1 MCKKKGE
8 KIMETL
14 TLPLNEQEDYTVT
27 ITPAPKRQAT
37 YTFYQGKTEIKR
49 ITNKQPIELTSTTS
63 VWKQIRDYVD
73 PNSFLSND
81 GIKHRINNEILPILQ
96 NYYTTTVI
104 ATEQLEQEELRD
116 KQVSLKEKIDKAE
129 EKLQSLDNPLLW
141 IGSIVEW
148 LTAGE
153 RNNILLCFL
162 AYCSQVILKNPI
174 SVIALGEAGSG
185 KSHIEEV
192 AMSLIPKEFI
202 VNEKNI
208 TQAALFRR
216 AEESEYFYDGK
227 IVNYGDMGGSNDQDF
242 MEESKNIMKELQ
254 SEGFVSKPVATKVD
268 GAWETR
274 ELNLIGKPCLT
285 YTTVPNYEF
294 DEQEL
299 SRSILITPRT
309 DNKREFNRR
318 NRALEFKGKSYG
330 YMMKM
335 VQESEQIQYMVY
347 LLRDIMKDTVIIN
360 PYVDVVIGF
369 LKNSEYYKRDF
380 PKYNNLLKV
389 ITAFNYY
396 HKQVYEKEDGVKVL
410 YVSAEDVQLFL
421 TLLSKYELSISENLS
436 LHATDIIKELM
447 ELEKQT
453 PMGDDG
459 QPTLDANATWTIND
473 FMEHTKLNLAKR
485 SVQNYFK
492 ELNSRGFV
500 RVVEKKN
507 NANVYELTGA
517 FSMNLLEETLTL
529 SKSVKETI
537 AYELGDELLAILED
551 DKPVK
556 GLSIMDHDDNV
567 RSPNW

>member
-1 MCKKKGE
+1 
-8 KIMETL
+8 MEPI
-14 TLPLNEQEDYTVT
+14 TLPLNDKEGYHVEV
-27 ITPAPKRQAT
+27 TPAPKNQCT
-37 YTFYQGKTEIKR
+37 YTFYQNKTQIKK

-63 VWKQIRDYVD
+63 VWKQIKELVD
-73 PNSFLSND
+73 PNSFLSPEGLRNTID
-81 GIKHRINNEILPILQ
+81 KEILPTLQ
-96 NYYTTTVI
+96 NNYSTIVL
-104 ATEQLEQEELRD
+104 ANQELVNEEIRD
-116 KQVSLKEKIDKAE
+116 KQTSLKEKIDKAE

-192 AMSLIPKEFI
+192 AMSLIPSEFI

-216 AEESEYFYDGK
+216 AEQSEYFYDGK

-285 YTTVPNYEF
+285 YTTVPNYQF

-299 SRSILITPRT
+299 SRSILITPRI
-309 DNKREFNRR
+309 DNKKEFNNR
-318 NRALEFKGKSYG
+318 NRALEFRGKSYQ
-330 YMMKM
+330 YMLKM
-335 VQESEQIQYMVY
+335 VKESENIQYMIY
-347 LLRDIMKDTVIIN
+347 LLRDLMKDTEIIN
-360 PYVDVVIGF
+360 PYLDVINDF
-369 LKNSEYYKRDF
+369 LNNSEYYKRDF

-396 HKQVYEKEDGVKVL
+396 HKTVYEKEDYKVL
-410 YVSAEDVQLFL
+410 YVSAEDVQLFIS
-421 TLLSKYELSISENLS
+421 LLAKYELSISENLS

-447 ELEKQT
+447 DLESR
-453 PMGDDG
+453 PPIGEDG
-459 QPTLDANATWTIND
+459 QPTLDVSANWTIND
-473 FMEHTKLNLAKR
+473 FMENTQLNLTKR

-492 ELNSRGFV
+492 ELNTRGFV
-500 RVVEKKN
+500 RVVEKRN
-507 NANVYELTGA
+507 NANVYELTGK
-517 FSMNLLEETLTL
+517 FNMSIIENKLKL
-529 SKSVKETI
+529 SHSVKETI
-537 AYELGDELLAILED
+537 SYELGEEILTILEE
-551 DKPVK
+551 DKPK
-556 GLSIMDHDDNV
+556 PNLSIMDHDDSIK
-567 RSPNW
+567 RPNW

>member
-1 MCKKKGE
+1 MSE
-8 KIMETL
+8 L
-14 TLPLNEQEDYTVT
+14 LSVPLNETENYSVS

-37 YTFYQGKTEIKR
+37 YTFYQGKTEIRR
-49 ITNKQPIELTSTTS
+49 ITNKQPIELTPNTS
-63 VWKQIRDYVD
+63 VWKTIQDYVD
-73 PNSFLSND
+73 PNNYFSKD

-96 NYYTTTVI
+96 NYYTTTII
-104 ATEQLEQEELRD
+104 ANQELEQEELRD
-116 KQVSLKEKIDKAE
+116 KQTSLKNKIGDAE
-129 EKLQSLDNPLLW
+129 EKLKSLDNPLLW
-141 IGSIVEW
+141 IGSVVEW

-274 ELNLIGKPCLT
+274 ELNLRGKPCLT
-285 YTTVPNYEF
+285 YTTVPNYQF

-299 SRSILITPRT
+299 SRSILITPRI
-309 DNKREFNRR
+309 DNKKEFNNR
-318 NRALEFKGKSYG
+318 NRALEFRGKSYR
-330 YMMKM
+330 YMQKM
-335 VQESEQIQYMVY
+335 IKESENIQYMIY
-347 LLRDIMKDTVIIN
+347 LLRDLMKDTEIIN
-360 PYVDVVIGF
+360 PYLDVINDF
-369 LKNSEYYKRDF
+369 LNNSEYYKRDF

-389 ITAFNYY
+389 IAAFNYY
-396 HKQVYEKEDGVKVL
+396 HKTIYEKDDFKIL
-410 YVSAEDVQLFL
+410 YVSAEDVQLFIS
-421 TLLSKYELSISENLS
+421 LLAKYELSISENLS

-447 ELEKQT
+447 DLESK
-453 PMGDDG
+453 PPVGEDG
-459 QPTLDANATWTIND
+459 QPTLDVTANWTIND
-473 FMEHTKLNLAKR
+473 FMENTKLNLTKR

-492 ELNSRGFV
+492 ELNTRGFV
-500 RVVEKKN
+500 RVVEKRN
-507 NANVYELTGA
+507 NANVYELTGK
-517 FSMNLLEETLTL
+517 FNMSIIENKLKL
-529 SKSVKETI
+529 SHSVKETI
-537 AYELGDELLAILED
+537 SYELGDDVLTMLEE
-551 DKPVK
+551 DKPK
-556 GLSIMDHDDNV
+556 PNLSIMDHDESINK
-567 RSPNW
+567 PNW

>member
-1 MCKKKGE
+1 M
-8 KIMETL
+8 METII
-14 TLPLNEQEDYTVT
+14 LPLNEEQNYSVQVS
-27 ITPAPKRQAT
+27 PAPKNQCT
-37 YTFYQGKTEIKR
+37 YTFYQDKTEIKR

-63 VWKQIRDYVD
+63 VWKQIKELVD
-73 PNSFLSND
+73 PNSFLSPE
-81 GIKHRINNEILPILQ
+81 GLKHTIDKEILPTLQ
-96 NYYTTTVI
+96 NNYTTIVI
-104 ATEQLEQEELRD
+104 ANQEMVNEELRD
-116 KQVSLKEKIDKAE
+116 KQTSLKQKIDEAE
-129 EKLQSLDNPLLW
+129 EKLKSLDDPLLW
-141 IGSIVEW
+141 IGSIIEW

-192 AMSLIPKEFI
+192 AMSLIPREFI

-285 YTTVPNYEF
+285 YTTVPNYQF

-309 DNKREFNRR
+309 DNKKEFNRR

-335 VQESEQIQYMVY
+335 VKESEQIQYMVY
-347 LLRDIMKDTVIIN
+347 FLRDIMRNTIIIN

-389 ITAFNYY
+389 ITAFNYF
-396 HKQVYEKEDGVKVL
+396 HKTIYEKEDGMKVL

-447 ELEKQT
+447 ELEKQQ
-453 PMGDDG
+453 PLGDDG

-529 SKSVKETI
+529 SNSVKETI
-537 AYELGDELLAILED
+537 AYELGDELLTILEE

-556 GLSIMDHDDNV
+556 GLSIMDHDDSV

>member
-1 MCKKKGE
+1 
-8 KIMETL
+8 MEPII
-14 TLPLNEQEDYTVT
+14 LPLNDREDYSVQVQ
-27 ITPAPKRQAT
+27 PAPKNQCT
-37 YTFYQGKTEIKR
+37 YTFFKGKSELKR

-63 VWKQIRDYVD
+63 VWKQIKELVD
-73 PNSFLSND
+73 PNSFLSPEGLRNTID
-81 GIKHRINNEILPILQ
+81 KEILPTLQ
-96 NYYTTTVI
+96 NNYTTIMV
-104 ATEQLEQEELRD
+104 ANQELANEELRD
-116 KQVSLKEKIDKAE
+116 KQTSLKQKIDAAE

-141 IGSIVEW
+141 IGSIIEW

-192 AMSLIPKEFI
+192 AMSLIPSEFI

-216 AEESEYFYDGK
+216 AEQSEYFYDGK

-309 DNKREFNRR
+309 DNKKEFNRR

-335 VQESEQIQYMVY
+335 VKEAEQIQYMVY
-347 LLRDIMKDTVIIN
+347 LLRDIMRDTIIIN

-396 HKQVYEKEDGVKVL
+396 HKTVYEKEDGMKVL

-447 ELEKQT
+447 ELEKQQ
-453 PMGDDG
+453 PYGDDG

-529 SKSVKETI
+529 NESVKKTI
-537 AYELGDELLAILED
+537 AYELGDELLAILEE

>member
-1 MCKKKGE
+1 M
-8 KIMETL
+8 METII
-14 TLPLNEQEDYTVT
+14 LPLNEEQNYSVQVS
-27 ITPAPKRQAT
+27 PAPKNQCT
-37 YTFYQGKTEIKR
+37 YTFYQDKTEIKR

-63 VWKQIRDYVD
+63 VWKQIKELVD
-73 PNSFLSND
+73 PNSFLSPE
-81 GIKHRINNEILPILQ
+81 GLKHTIDKEILPTLQ
-96 NYYTTTVI
+96 NNYTTIVI
-104 ATEQLEQEELRD
+104 ANQEMVNEELRD
-116 KQVSLKEKIDKAE
+116 KQTSLKQKIDEAE
-129 EKLQSLDNPLLW
+129 EKLKSLDDPLLW
-141 IGSIVEW
+141 IGSIIEW

-192 AMSLIPKEFI
+192 AMSLIPREFI

-285 YTTVPNYEF
+285 YTTVPNYQF

-309 DNKREFNRR
+309 DNKKEFNRR

-335 VQESEQIQYMVY
+335 VKESEQIQYMVY
-347 LLRDIMKDTVIIN
+347 FLRDIMRNTIIIN

-389 ITAFNYY
+389 ITAFNYF
-396 HKQVYEKEDGVKVL
+396 HKTIYEKEDGMKVL

-447 ELEKQT
+447 ELEKQQ
-453 PMGDDG
+453 PYGDDG

-529 SKSVKETI
+529 SNSVKETI
-537 AYELGDELLAILED
+537 AYELGDELLTILEE

-556 GLSIMDHDDNV
+556 GLSIMDHDDSV

>member
-1 MCKKKGE
+1 
-8 KIMETL
+8 MEPI
-14 TLPLNEQEDYTVT
+14 TLPLNDKEGYHVEV
-27 ITPAPKRQAT
+27 TPAPKNQCT
-37 YTFYQGKTEIKR
+37 YTFYQNKTEIKR

-63 VWKQIRDYVD
+63 VWKQNKELVD
-73 PNSFLSND
+73 PNSFLSPEGLRNTID
-81 GIKHRINNEILPILQ
+81 KEILPTLQ
-96 NYYTTTVI
+96 NNYSTIVL
-104 ATEQLEQEELRD
+104 ANQELVQEELRD
-116 KQVSLKEKIDKAE
+116 KQTSLKEKINSAE
-129 EKLQSLDNPLLW
+129 EKLQGLDNPLLW

-192 AMSLIPKEFI
+192 AMSLIPSEFI

-216 AEESEYFYDGK
+216 AEQSEYFYDGK
-227 IVNYGDMGGSNDQDF
+227 IVNYGDMGGSNDQNF

-285 YTTVPNYEF
+285 YTTVPNYQF

-299 SRSILITPRT
+299 SRSILITPRI
-309 DNKREFNRR
+309 DNKKEFNKR
-318 NRALEFKGKSYG
+318 NRALEFRGKSFR
-330 YMMKM
+330 YMENM
-335 VQESEQIQYMVY
+335 EREAHTIQYMVY
-347 LLRDIMKDTVIIN
+347 LLRDLMKDTHIIN
-360 PYVDVVIGF
+360 PYIDIINDF
-369 LKNSEYYKRDF
+369 LNNSEYYKRDF

-396 HKQVYEKEDGVKVL
+396 HKTVYEKEDYKVL
-410 YVSAEDVQLFL
+410 YVSAEDVQLFIS
-421 TLLSKYELSISENLS
+421 LLAKYELSISENLS

-447 ELEKQT
+447 EIEQQ
-453 PMGDDG
+453 PQVNEDG
-459 QPTLDANATWTIND
+459 QPTLDVSGTWTIND
-473 FMEHTKLNLAKR
+473 FMENTKLNLTKR

-507 NANVYELTGA
+507 NANVYELTGK
-517 FSMNLLEETLTL
+517 FNMSIIENKLTL
-529 SKSVKETI
+529 NQSVKEI
-537 AYELGDELLAILED
+537 ISYELGDELLTILED
-551 DKPVK
+551 DKPIP
-556 GLSIMDHDDNV
+556 GLSIMDHDDSINK
-567 RSPNW
+567 PNW

>member
-1 MCKKKGE
+1 
-8 KIMETL
+8 
-14 TLPLNEQEDYTVT
+14 
-27 ITPAPKRQAT
+27 
-37 YTFYQGKTEIKR
+37 
-49 ITNKQPIELTSTTS
+49 
-63 VWKQIRDYVD
+63 
-73 PNSFLSND
+73 
-81 GIKHRINNEILPILQ
+81 
-96 NYYTTTVI
+96 
-104 ATEQLEQEELRD
+104 
-116 KQVSLKEKIDKAE
+116 
-129 EKLQSLDNPLLW
+129 
-141 IGSIVEW
+141 
-148 LTAGE
+148 
-153 RNNILLCFL
+153 
-162 AYCSQVILKNPI
+162 
-174 SVIALGEAGSG
+174 LGEAGSG

-192 AMSLIPKEFI
+192 AMSLIPNEFI

-216 AEESEYFYDGK
+216 AEQSEYFYDGK
-227 IVNYGDMGGSNDQDF
+227 IVNYGDMGGSNDQEF

-274 ELNLIGKPCLT
+274 ELKLIGKPCLT

-294 DEQEL
+294 DDQEL
-299 SRSILITPRT
+299 SRSILVTPRT

-347 LLRDIMKDTVIIN
+347 LLRDTMKDTVIIN

-453 PMGDDG
+453 PIGDDG
-459 QPTLDANATWTIND
+459 QPTLDVNATWTIND

-529 SKSVKETI
+529 SQSVKETI

>member
-1 MCKKKGE
+1 
-8 KIMETL
+8 METIE
-14 TLPLNEQEDYTVT
+14 LPLNEEYGYKVKVE
-27 ITPAPKRQAT
+27 PAPRNQCT
-37 YTFYQGKTEIKR
+37 YTFYENNSQIKR
-49 ITNKQPIELTSTTS
+49 IVGKQPIELTNNTS
-63 VWKQIRDYVD
+63 VWKQIKDYVD
-73 PNSFLSND
+73 PNSFYSND
-81 GIKHRINNEILPILQ
+81 GIKHTINNEILPALQ
-96 NYYTTTVI
+96 NHYSTIII
-104 ATEQLEQEELRD
+104 ANEELANEELRT
-116 KQVSLKEKIDKAE
+116 QQTSLKEKIDNAE

-141 IGSIVEW
+141 IGSIIEW

-192 AMSLIPKEFI
+192 AMSLIPEEFI

-285 YTTVPNYEF
+285 YTTVPNYQF

-299 SRSILITPRT
+299 SRSILITPRV
-309 DNKREFNRR
+309 DNKREFNKR
-318 NRALEFKGKSYG
+318 NRSLEFRGKSYY
-330 YMMKM
+330 YMQKM
-335 VQESEQIQYMVY
+335 VKESEKIQYMVY
-347 LLRDIMKDTVIIN
+347 LLRDIMCDTDIIN
-360 PYVDVVIGF
+360 PYVDIINRF
-369 LKNSEYYKRDF
+369 LENSEYYKRDF

-396 HKQVYEKEDGVKVL
+396 HKKVYEKEDGGKVL
-410 YVSAEDVQLFL
+410 YVSAEDVQLFVS
-421 TLLSKYELSISENLS
+421 LLAKYELSISENLS

-447 ELEKQT
+447 ELERQT
-453 PMGDDG
+453 PIGDDG
-459 QPTLDANATWTIND
+459 QPTLDANATWSIND
-473 FMEHTKLNLAKR
+473 FMEYTKLNLSKR
-485 SVQNYFK
+485 SVQNYFR
-492 ELNSRGFV
+492 ELNNRGFV

-517 FSMNLLEETLTL
+517 FNMNLIEDTL
-529 SKSVKETI
+529 SLSPQIRKTI
-537 AYELGDELLAILED
+537 AYELGDEILTILEE
-551 DKPVK
+551 DKPVP

-567 RSPNW
+567 LKPNW

>member
-1 MCKKKGE
+1 
-8 KIMETL
+8 METII
-14 TLPLNEQEDYTVT
+14 LPLNEKEDYSVQVS
-27 ITPAPKRQAT
+27 PAPKNQCT
-37 YTFYQGKTEIKR
+37 YTFYKGKTEIKR

-63 VWKQIRDYVD
+63 VWKQIKELVD
-73 PNSFLSND
+73 PNSFYSAD
-81 GIKHRINNEILPILQ
+81 GIKHTVDKEILPTLQ
-96 NYYTTTVI
+96 NNYQTIMI
-104 ATEQLEQEELRD
+104 ANQELVNEELRD
-116 KQVSLKEKIDKAE
+116 KQTSLKQKIDDAE
-129 EKLQSLDNPLLW
+129 EKLKSLDDPLLW
-141 IGSIVEW
+141 IGSIIEW

-192 AMSLIPKEFI
+192 AMSLIPSEFI

-285 YTTVPNYEF
+285 YTTVPNYQF

-309 DNKREFNRR
+309 DNKKEFNRR

-335 VQESEQIQYMVY
+335 VKESEQIRYMVY
-347 LLRDIMKDTVIIN
+347 FLRDIMRDTMIIN

-389 ITAFNYY
+389 ITAFNYF
-396 HKQVYEKEDGVKVL
+396 HKTIYEKEDGMKVL

-447 ELEKQT
+447 ELEKQQ
-453 PMGDDG
+453 PYGDDG

-529 SKSVKETI
+529 SNSVKETI
-537 AYELGDELLAILED
+537 AYELGDELLTILEE

-556 GLSIMDHDDNV
+556 GLSIMDHDDSV

>member
-1 MCKKKGE
+1 
-8 KIMETL
+8 METL
-14 TLPLNEQEDYTVT
+14 TLPLNEQENYSVT

-96 NYYTTTVI
+96 NYYTTTVL
-104 ATEQLEQEELRD
+104 ATEQMEQDEIRD
-116 KQVSLKEKIDKAE
+116 KQVSLKAKIDSAE
-129 EKLQSLDNPLLW
+129 DKLKSLDNPLLW

-285 YTTVPNYEF
+285 YTTVPNYQF

-299 SRSILITPRT
+299 SRSIIITPRI
-309 DNKREFNRR
+309 DNKKEFNKR
-318 NRALEFKGKSYG
+318 NRALEFHGKSYQ
-330 YMMKM
+330 YMEKM
-335 VQESEQIQYMVY
+335 AKESEQIQYMIY
-347 LLRDIMKDTVIIN
+347 LLRDLMNDTIIIN
-360 PYVDVVIGF
+360 PYVDVINDF
-369 LKNSEYYKRDF
+369 LNNSEYYKRDF

-389 ITAFNYY
+389 ISAFNYY
-396 HKQVYEKEDGVKVL
+396 NKTLYEKEDGTKIL
-410 YVSAEDVQLFL
+410 YTSAVDVQLFIS
-421 TLLSKYELSISENLS
+421 LLAKYELSISENLS
-436 LHATDIIKELM
+436 LHATAIINELM
-447 ELEKQT
+447 DLETRT
-453 PMGDDG
+453 PTGEDG
-459 QPTLDANATWTIND
+459 QPTLDASANWTIND
-473 FMEHTKLNLAKR
+473 FMEHTKLNLTKR
-485 SVQNYFK
+485 SIQNYFK
-492 ELNSRGFV
+492 ELNSRGFI
-500 RVVEKKN
+500 RIVERKG
-507 NANVYELTGA
+507 NAYVYELTGKFTA
-517 FSMNLLEETLTL
+517 DTVEEKFAL
-529 SKSVKETI
+529 SKRVKKTI
-537 AYELGDELLAILED
+537 TYELGEDLLTILEE
-551 DKPVK
+551 DKPIPD
-556 GLSIMDHDDNV
+556 LSIMDHDDNV
-567 RSPNW
+567 KRPNW

>member
-1 MCKKKGE
+1 
-8 KIMETL
+8 MEPI
-14 TLPLNEQEDYTVT
+14 TLPLNDKEGYHVEV
-27 ITPAPKRQAT
+27 TPAPKNQCT
-37 YTFYQGKTEIKR
+37 YTFYQNKTEIKR

-63 VWKQIRDYVD
+63 VWKQIKELVD
-73 PNSFLSND
+73 PNSFLSPEGLRNTID
-81 GIKHRINNEILPILQ
+81 KEILPTLQ
-96 NYYTTTVI
+96 NNYSTIVL
-104 ATEQLEQEELRD
+104 ANQELAQEEIRD
-116 KQVSLKEKIDKAE
+116 KQTSLKEKIDKAE

-192 AMSLIPKEFI
+192 AMSLIPSEFI

-216 AEESEYFYDGK
+216 AEQSEYFYDGK

-285 YTTVPNYEF
+285 YTTVPNYQF

-299 SRSILITPRT
+299 SRSILITPRI
-309 DNKREFNRR
+309 DNKREFNKR
-318 NRALEFKGKSYG
+318 NRALEFRGKSYE
-330 YMMKM
+330 YMEKM
-335 VQESEQIQYMVY
+335 ENEAHTIQYMVY
-347 LLRDIMKDTVIIN
+347 LLRDLMKDTHIIN
-360 PYVDVVIGF
+360 PYIDIINDF
-369 LKNSEYYKRDF
+369 LNNSEYYKRDF

-396 HKQVYEKEDGVKVL
+396 HKTVYEKEDYKVL
-410 YVSAEDVQLFL
+410 YVSAEDVQLFIS
-421 TLLSKYELSISENLS
+421 LLAKYELSISENLS
-436 LHATDIIKELM
+436 LHATAIINELM
-447 ELEKQT
+447 ELERQPQT
-453 PMGDDG
+453 TEDG
-459 QPTLDANATWTIND
+459 QPTLDVSGTWTIND
-473 FMEHTKLNLAKR
+473 FMEHTKLNLTKR
-485 SVQNYFK
+485 SIQNYFK

-500 RVVEKKN
+500 RIVEKKG
-507 NANVYELTGA
+507 NAYVYELTGKFNPQTVEEK
-517 FSMNLLEETLTL
+517 FSLRP
-529 SKSVKETI
+529 SVKKIISE
-537 AYELGDELLAILED
+537 ELGDEILTILED
-551 DKPVK
+551 DKPIPN
-556 GLSIMDHDDNV
+556 LTIMDHDDNIKK
-567 RSPNW
+567 PNW

>member
-1 MCKKKGE
+1 M
-8 KIMETL
+8 MEPII
-14 TLPLNEQEDYTVT
+14 LPLNDREDYSVQVQ
-27 ITPAPKRQAT
+27 PAPKNQCT
-37 YTFYQGKTEIKR
+37 YTFFKGKSELKR

-63 VWKQIRDYVD
+63 VWKQIKELVD
-73 PNSFLSND
+73 PNSFLSPEGLRNTID
-81 GIKHRINNEILPILQ
+81 KEILPTLQ
-96 NYYTTTVI
+96 NNYTTIMV
-104 ATEQLEQEELRD
+104 ANQELVNEELRD
-116 KQVSLKEKIDKAE
+116 KQTSLKQKIDEAE
-129 EKLQSLDNPLLW
+129 AKLKSLDDPLLW
-141 IGSIVEW
+141 IGSIIEW

-192 AMSLIPKEFI
+192 AMSLIPSEFI

-216 AEESEYFYDGK
+216 AEQSEYFYDGK
-227 IVNYGDMGGSNDQDF
+227 IVNYGDMGGSNDQNF

-299 SRSILITPRT
+299 SRSILITPRI
-309 DNKREFNRR
+309 DNKREFNNR
-318 NRALEFKGKSYG
+318 NRMIEFQGKAYD
-330 YMMKM
+330 YMQQMEKL
-335 VQESEQIQYMVY
+335 SKKIQYMVY
-347 LLRDIMKDTVIIN
+347 YLRDLAKDVSIIN
-360 PYVDVVIGF
+360 PYVDVIND
-369 LKNSEYYKRDF
+369 LLSNSEYYKRDF

-389 ITAFNYY
+389 ITIFNYH
-396 HKQVYEKEDGVKVL
+396 HKVIYERDDRKLL

-421 TLLSKYELSISENLS
+421 TLLNKYELSISENLS

-447 ELEKQT
+447 ELERQPVT
-453 PMGDDG
+453 NDDG
-459 QPTLDANATWTIND
+459 QPTLEVGGGWTIND
-473 FMEHTKLNLAKR
+473 YIEYSKLNLSKR
-485 SVQNYFK
+485 SMQNYFK

-500 RVVEKKN
+500 RVVERKG
-507 NANVYELTGA
+507 NAYVYELTGKFNKA
-517 FSMNLLEETLTL
+517 TLEEHLAL
-529 SKSVKETI
+529 SPKIRRIISD
-537 AYELGDELLAILED
+537 ELGDEILSILDD
-551 DKPVK
+551 DKPVP
-556 GLSIMDHDDNV
+556 GLTIMDHDDSIK
-567 RSPNW
+567 RPSW

>member
-1 MCKKKGE
+1 
-8 KIMETL
+8 MEPI
-14 TLPLNEQEDYTVT
+14 TLPLNDKEGYHVEV
-27 ITPAPKRQAT
+27 TPAPKNQCT
-37 YTFYQGKTEIKR
+37 YTFYQNKTEIKR

-63 VWKQIRDYVD
+63 VWKQIKELVD
-73 PNSFLSND
+73 PNSFLSPEGLRNTID
-81 GIKHRINNEILPILQ
+81 KEILPTLQ
-96 NYYTTTVI
+96 NNYSTIVL
-104 ATEQLEQEELRD
+104 ANQELLNEEIRD
-116 KQVSLKEKIDKAE
+116 KQTSLKEKIDKAE

-192 AMSLIPKEFI
+192 AMSLIPSEFI

-216 AEESEYFYDGK
+216 AEQSEYFYDGK

-285 YTTVPNYEF
+285 YTTVPNYQF

-299 SRSILITPRT
+299 SRSILITPRI
-309 DNKREFNRR
+309 DNKREFNKR
-318 NRALEFKGKSYG
+318 NRALEFRGKSYE
-330 YMMKM
+330 YMEKM
-335 VQESEQIQYMVY
+335 ENEAHTIQYMVY
-347 LLRDIMKDTVIIN
+347 LLRDLMKDTHIIN
-360 PYVDVVIGF
+360 PYIDIINDF
-369 LKNSEYYKRDF
+369 LNNSEYYKRDF

-396 HKQVYEKEDGVKVL
+396 HKTVYEKEDYKVL
-410 YVSAEDVQLFL
+410 YVSAEDVQLFIS
-421 TLLSKYELSISENLS
+421 LLAKYELSISENLS
-436 LHATDIIKELM
+436 LHATAIINELM
-447 ELEKQT
+447 ALERQPQT
-453 PMGDDG
+453 TEDG
-459 QPTLDANATWTIND
+459 QPTLDVSGTWTIND
-473 FMEHTKLNLAKR
+473 FMEHTKLNLTKR
-485 SVQNYFK
+485 SIQNYFK

-500 RVVEKKN
+500 RIVEKKG
-507 NANVYELTGA
+507 NAYVYELTGKFNPQTVEEK
-517 FSMNLLEETLTL
+517 FSLRP
-529 SKSVKETI
+529 SVKKIISE
-537 AYELGDELLAILED
+537 ELGDEILTILEE
-551 DKPVK
+551 DKPIPN
-556 GLSIMDHDDNV
+556 LTIMDHDDNIK
-567 RSPNW
+567 RPNW

>member
-1 MCKKKGE
+1 M
-8 KIMETL
+8 METL
-14 TLPLNEQEDYTVT
+14 ILPLNDKEDYSVQVQ
-27 ITPAPKRQAT
+27 PAPKNQCT
-37 YTFYQGKTEIKR
+37 YTFYQGKSELKR

-63 VWKQIRDYVD
+63 VWKQIKDMVD
-73 PNSFLSND
+73 PNSFYSPEGL
-81 GIKHRINNEILPILQ
+81 KHTIDKEILPALQ
-96 NYYTTTVI
+96 NNYTTI
-104 ATEQLEQEELRD
+104 CLANQELINEELRD
-116 KQVSLKEKIDKAE
+116 KQTSLKQKIDSAE

-141 IGSIVEW
+141 IGSIIEW

-192 AMSLIPKEFI
+192 AMSLIPSEFI

-216 AEESEYFYDGK
+216 AEQSEYFYDGK

-285 YTTVPNYEF
+285 YTTVPNYQF

-299 SRSILITPRT
+299 SRSILITPRI
-309 DNKREFNRR
+309 DNKKEFNKR
-318 NRALEFKGKSYG
+318 NRALEFRGKSFR
-330 YMMKM
+330 YMEKM
-335 VQESEQIQYMVY
+335 ERESQTIQYMVY
-347 LLRDIMKDTVIIN
+347 LLRDLMKDTHIIN
-360 PYVDVVIGF
+360 PYIDIINDF
-369 LKNSEYYKRDF
+369 LNNSEYYKRDF

-396 HKQVYEKEDGVKVL
+396 HKTVYDKEGYKVL
-410 YVSAEDVQLFL
+410 YVSAEDVQLFIS
-421 TLLSKYELSISENLS
+421 LLAKYELSISENLS

-447 ELEKQT
+447 EIEQQ
-453 PMGDDG
+453 PQVNEDG
-459 QPTLDANATWTIND
+459 QPTLDVSGTWTIND
-473 FMEHTKLNLAKR
+473 FMENTKLNLTKR

-507 NANVYELTGA
+507 NANVYELTGK
-517 FSMNLLEETLTL
+517 FNMSIIENKLTL
-529 SKSVKETI
+529 NQSVKEI
-537 AYELGDELLAILED
+537 ISYELGDELLAILED
-551 DKPVK
+551 DKPIP
-556 GLSIMDHDDNV
+556 GLSIMDHDDSINK
-567 RSPNW
+567 PNW

>member
-1 MCKKKGE
+1 
-8 KIMETL
+8 MEMMEPII
-14 TLPLNEQEDYTVT
+14 LPLNDREDYSVQVQ
-27 ITPAPKRQAT
+27 PAPKNQCT
-37 YTFYQGKTEIKR
+37 YTFFKGKSELKR

-63 VWKQIRDYVD
+63 VWKQIKELVD
-73 PNSFLSND
+73 PNSFLSPEGLRNTID
-81 GIKHRINNEILPILQ
+81 KEILPTLQ
-96 NYYTTTVI
+96 NNYTTIMV
-104 ATEQLEQEELRD
+104 ANQELVNEELRD
-116 KQVSLKEKIDKAE
+116 KQTSLKQKIDEAE
-129 EKLQSLDNPLLW
+129 AKLKSLDDPLLW
-141 IGSIVEW
+141 IGSIIEW

-192 AMSLIPKEFI
+192 AMSLIPSEFI

-216 AEESEYFYDGK
+216 AEQSEYFYDGK
-227 IVNYGDMGGSNDQDF
+227 IVNYGDMGGSNDQNF

-299 SRSILITPRT
+299 SRSILITPRI
-309 DNKREFNRR
+309 DNKREFNNR
-318 NRALEFKGKSYG
+318 NRMIEFQGRAYD
-330 YMMKM
+330 YMQQMEKL
-335 VQESEQIQYMVY
+335 SKKIQYMVY
-347 LLRDIMKDTVIIN
+347 YLRDLAKDVSIIN
-360 PYVDVVIGF
+360 PYVDVIND
-369 LKNSEYYKRDF
+369 LLSNSEYYKRDF

-389 ITAFNYY
+389 ITIFNYH
-396 HKQVYEKEDGVKVL
+396 HKVIYERDDRKLL

-421 TLLSKYELSISENLS
+421 TLLNKYELSISENLS

-447 ELEKQT
+447 ELERQPVT
-453 PMGDDG
+453 NDDG
-459 QPTLDANATWTIND
+459 QPTLEVGGGWTIND
-473 FMEHTKLNLAKR
+473 YIEYSKLNLSKR
-485 SVQNYFK
+485 SMQNYFK

-500 RVVEKKN
+500 RVVERKG
-507 NANVYELTGA
+507 NAYVYELTGKFNKA
-517 FSMNLLEETLTL
+517 TLEEHLAL
-529 SKSVKETI
+529 SPKIRRIISD
-537 AYELGDELLAILED
+537 ELGDEILSILDD
-551 DKPVK
+551 DKPVP
-556 GLSIMDHDDNV
+556 GLTIMDHDDSIK
-567 RSPNW
+567 RPSW

>member
-1 MCKKKGE
+1 MKGE

-14 TLPLNEQEDYTVT
+14 TLPLNEQEDYSVT

-104 ATEQLEQEELRD
+104 ANEQLEQEELRD
-116 KQVSLKEKIDKAE
+116 KQVSLKEKIDKPE

-141 IGSIVEW
+141 IGSIIEW

-299 SRSILITPRT
+299 SRSILITPRI
-309 DNKREFNRR
+309 DNKKEFNNR
-318 NRALEFKGKSYG
+318 NRMIEFQGKAYD
-330 YMMKM
+330 YMQQM
-335 VQESEQIQYMVY
+335 VKKSEQIQYMVY
-347 LLRDIMKDTVIIN
+347 YLRSLANDIAIIN
-360 PYVDVVIGF
+360 PYIDVVND
-369 LKNSEYYKRDF
+369 LLSNSEYYKRDF

-389 ITAFNYY
+389 ISVFNYH
-396 HKQVYEKEDGVKVL
+396 HKTIYEKDDRKLL

-421 TLLSKYELSISENLS
+421 TLLNKYELSISENLS

-447 ELEKQT
+447 ELERQPPIT
-453 PMGDDG
+453 DDG
-459 QPTLDANATWTIND
+459 QSELPSVEGEGGWTIND
-473 FMEHTKLNLAKR
+473 YLEYSKLNLSKR
-485 SVQNYFK
+485 SMQNYFK

-500 RVVEKKN
+500 RVKERKG
-507 NANVYELTGA
+507 NAYVYELTGK
-517 FSMNLLEETLTL
+517 FNKTTLEEHLALTPKIKRII
-529 SKSVKETI
+529 SN
-537 AYELGDELLAILED
+537 ELGDEILTILED
-551 DKPVK
+551 DKPIP
-556 GLSIMDHDDNV
+556 GLTIMDHDDSI
-567 RSPNW
+567 RKPNW